1 METSHDIKK
10 RRTELNITQ
19 EELAKRLNVT
29 RAAIS
34 NWEVG
39 RNYPDIQL
47 LVKLSDELNISL
59 DQLLRGDE
67 KMVSSM
73 DKKNKKGNFVDKYY
87 VIFLTIVSMTLVG
100 YFTFENWASTIIFG
114 LISGG
119 IFGVIIDSIGKG
131 KIK

>member
-1 METSHDIKK
+1 MEISHEIKK

-73 DKKNKKGNFVDKYY
+73 DKKIKKGNFVDKYY
-87 VIFLTIVSMTLVG
+87 VILLTIFSMTLVG
-100 YFTFENWASTIIFG
+100 YATFDNWASTLIFG
-114 LISGG
+114 IISGG
-119 IFGVIIDSIGKG
+119 IFGVIIDSIGRA
-131 KIK
+131 KIQ

>member
-1 METSHDIKK
+1 MEIGQEIKK

-73 DKKNKKGNFVDKYY
+73 DKKIKKGNFVEKYY
-87 VIFLTIVSMTLVG
+87 IVFLTIVSMTLVG
-100 YFTFENWASTIIFG
+100 YFSFDNWASIIIFG
-114 LISGG
+114 LVSGG
-119 IFGVIIDSIGKG
+119 IFGVVIDSIGKE
-131 KIK
+131 KTK